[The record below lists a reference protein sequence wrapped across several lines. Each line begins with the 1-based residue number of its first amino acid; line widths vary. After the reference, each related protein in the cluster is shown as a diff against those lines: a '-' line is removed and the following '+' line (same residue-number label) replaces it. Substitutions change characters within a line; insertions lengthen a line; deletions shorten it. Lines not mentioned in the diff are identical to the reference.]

1 MEIWNENFYHLKRET
16 SWDYT
21 ITWVQLKA
29 GNSIVICPAYTGK
42 AVMVEDRETYL
53 SKTQDQIHEG
63 NYELLHFILDTYI
76 IGIVICLKLILLFVI
91 SLMFMLYIS
100 KRCWITS
107 ESKRKIWLVSGYT
120 RGVSKYTTQK
130 VVWDG
135 QRMTTKLWHFPS
147 DDKLGSWWCYEAS
160 GEINWDIS
168 SPKTGRCT
176 F

>member
-1 MEIWNENFYHLKRET
+1 MLCQKSIDVGNDEALEKVMEIWNENFYHLKRET

-107 ESKRKIWLVSGYT
+107 ESKGRFDWSLDIPGVFPNTPLKKSFEMVREWLQNYDT
-120 RGVSKYTTQK
+120 FHL
-130 VVWDG
+130 
-135 QRMTTKLWHFPS
+135 M
-147 DDKLGSWWCYEAS
+147 
-160 GEINWDIS
+160 IN
-168 SPKTGRCT
+168 
-176 F
+176 